1 MDIDINSWSV
11 ICAPNIFLL
20 YGSLLL
26 TVTCDEWKWE
36 NLMRF
41 DLSIFFFILRSLIRV
56 LRNSSQSKVI
66 KMCSHTIFKNNIF

>member
-1 MDIDINSWSV
+1 MDIDINPWSV

-41 DLSIFFFILRSLIRV
+41 DLSIFFFIL
-56 LRNSSQSKVI
+56 
-66 KMCSHTIFKNNIF
+66 